1 MGARAVILGMSID
14 NFIVLH
20 VAISMIA
27 IFAGFIVVGGLFSN
41 AGLAVWTAFFLFTTI
56 LTNMTGFMFPIT
68 VFTPALG
75 VGILS
80 SLLLAVAL
88 VALYVFRLSGRW
100 RNVYVVTALSGL
112 YFNVF
117 VFIVQSFQKVGFLQP
132 LAPTQS
138 EPPFL
143 IAQTANLV
151 AFVLLGALALT
162 RFHPQPKAGI

>member
-1 MGARAVILGMSID
+1 MILGMSTES
-14 NFIVLH
+14 FTVLH
-20 VAISMIA
+20 VAISMVA

-41 AGLAVWTAFFLFTTI
+41 AGLTAWTAFFLVTTI
-56 LTNMTGFMFPIT
+56 LTNVTGFMFPVT

-80 SLLLAVAL
+80 SVLLAVAL
-88 VALYVFRLSGRW
+88 IALYVFRLSGRW
-100 RNVYVVTALSGL
+100 RSIYIVTALSGL

-143 IAQTANLV
+143 IAQSANLI